1 MKKMTAIV
9 FTLSNWEEIRV
20 DWKYIKNLD
29 IQGISNNISNFCT
42 QDIVEYLNIKDFA
55 IEISSAVGERILN
68 KLDSDHSI
76 TDIEL
81 EWIENNIGLHKDFSV
96 TYKSEERYL
105 NMYQRNYSGI
115 DGNMFIVVSESKALE
130 YFYPN
135 AKIFG

>member
-9 FTLSNWEEIRV
+9 FTLSNWEKIRV

-42 QDIVEYLNIKDFA
+42 QDIVEYLNTKDFA

-68 KLDSDHSI
+68 TLDSDYSI

-81 EWIENNIGLHKDFSV
+81 EWIENNIGWHKDFSV